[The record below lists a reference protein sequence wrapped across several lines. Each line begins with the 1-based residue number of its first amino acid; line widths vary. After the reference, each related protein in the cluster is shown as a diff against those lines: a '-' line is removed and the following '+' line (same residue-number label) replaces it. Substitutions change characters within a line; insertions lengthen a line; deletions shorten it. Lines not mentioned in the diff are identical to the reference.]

1 MKYILLSILF
11 LFFLGCSDKEVTGKS
26 IYNDQC
32 ANCHGEMARKSAL
45 GRSAIISGF
54 SEKELIQVLKGYQN
68 GTYGGPM
75 KSTMVKEVSSLN
87 NEEIQVVAKY
97 IAELN

>member
-1 MKYILLSILF
+1 MKYIVLSILVI
-11 LFFLGCSDKEVTGKS
+11 FFLGCSDKDVTGKS
-26 IYNDQC
+26 IYNNQC
-32 ANCHGEMARKSAL
+32 ASCHGQMARKSAL

-54 SEKELIQVLKGYQN
+54 SEKELVQILIGYQN

-87 NEEIQVVAKY
+87 NEKIQRVAKY
-97 IAELN
+97 IAELH